1 MKSEWTYRPLGE
13 LVSFASGGTPSKKR
27 DDYWGGT
34 IPWISAKTLKTEN
47 IDTSDLFITE
57 EGLKAGSKI
66 APKGS
71 ILLLTRGSGLFN
83 GIPIARVEKDV
94 AFNQDIKCLDS
105 YGEVENEFI
114 FYWLLSQ
121 KDYLMAKVG
130 VTGIGA
136 GKFDLD
142 FLQKLKNKQYQ
153 RCEQDGKIFYGFA
166 PWHSVTE
173 LGVRVAMRIPFVE
186 FSDMSTLP
194 KFLKKLRQEEDISE
208 QEYGMLEQNNFKLL
222 IEYLQK
228 NYFIVSTHSNER
240 LIRQSGAFVL
250 PTAIKIDRL
259 AESAA
264 YAKIEKSHMTLDSE
278 FDHDYFIVPSKY
290 KKKLR
295 GELDFFNINESTMFP
310 ELEHQMTYLQQK
322 SRTGF
327 EESPEFEPYNMQ
339 VLIKKE
345 PFVQE
350 EFLYNDRVPNVKNV
364 IESVVPDIPEN
375 LKVLLE
381 SLIKERTAQIDW
393 KAKEQ
398 IRSKIRL
405 DIKKV
410 LQENYS
416 ARMSNI
422 YAEKILAELLNPAN
436 ETSEN

>member
-1 MKSEWTYRPLGE
+1 MVEITSIEKYINAIMKM
-13 LVSFASGGTPSKKR
+13 KR
-27 DDYWGGT
+27 
-34 IPWISAKTLKTEN
+34 EN
-47 IDTSDLFITE
+47 EKEGFPNSYQWFFRGQKDLSWSVVPNAFRDS
-57 EGLKAGSKI
+57 GLKNEYSTIQSAIRQNPFEFRTLTGFETLTKLQHY
-66 APKGS
+66 GLGTR
-71 ILLLTRGSGLFN
+71 LL
-83 GIPIARVEKDV
+83 DV
-94 AFNQDIKCLDS
+94 TLNPLVALYFAT
-105 YGEVENEFI
+105 ET
-114 FYWLLSQ
+114 
-121 KDYLMAKVG
+121 A
-130 VTGIGA
+130 VTYKEG
-136 GKFDLD
+136 
-142 FLQKLKNKQYQ
+142 KNKQYQ

-327 EESPEFEPYNMQ
+327 EESPEFEPYNMP

-375 LKVLLE
+375 LRVLLE

>member
-1 MKSEWTYRPLGE
+1 MVEITSIEKYINAIMKM
-13 LVSFASGGTPSKKR
+13 KR
-27 DDYWGGT
+27 
-34 IPWISAKTLKTEN
+34 EN
-47 IDTSDLFITE
+47 EKEGSPNSYQWFFRGQKDLSWSVVPNAFRDS
-57 EGLKAGSKI
+57 GLKNEYSTIQSAIRQNPFEFRTLTGFETLTKLQHY
-66 APKGS
+66 GLGTR
-71 ILLLTRGSGLFN
+71 LL
-83 GIPIARVEKDV
+83 DV
-94 AFNQDIKCLDS
+94 TLNPLVALYFAT
-105 YGEVENEFI
+105 ET
-114 FYWLLSQ
+114 
-121 KDYLMAKVG
+121 A
-130 VTGIGA
+130 VTYKEG
-136 GKFDLD
+136 
-142 FLQKLKNKQYQ
+142 KNKQYQ

>member
-1 MKSEWTYRPLGE
+1 MVEITSIEKYINAIMKM
-13 LVSFASGGTPSKKR
+13 KR
-27 DDYWGGT
+27 
-34 IPWISAKTLKTEN
+34 EN
-47 IDTSDLFITE
+47 EKEGFPNSYQWFFRGQKDLSWSVVPNAFRDS
-57 EGLKAGSKI
+57 GLKNEYSTIQSAIRQNPFEFRTLTGFETLTKLQHY
-66 APKGS
+66 GLGTR
-71 ILLLTRGSGLFN
+71 LL
-83 GIPIARVEKDV
+83 DV
-94 AFNQDIKCLDS
+94 TLNPLVALYFAT
-105 YGEVENEFI
+105 ET
-114 FYWLLSQ
+114 
-121 KDYLMAKVG
+121 A
-130 VTGIGA
+130 VTYKEG
-136 GKFDLD
+136 
-142 FLQKLKNKQYQ
+142 KNKQYQ

-290 KKKLR
+290 KKKVR

>member
-1 MKSEWTYRPLGE
+1 MVEITSIEKYINAIMKM
-13 LVSFASGGTPSKKR
+13 KR
-27 DDYWGGT
+27 
-34 IPWISAKTLKTEN
+34 EN
-47 IDTSDLFITE
+47 EKEGFPNSYQWFFRGQKDLSWSVVPNAFRDS
-57 EGLKAGSKI
+57 GLKNEYSTIQSAIRQNPFEFRTLTGFETLTKLQHY
-66 APKGS
+66 GLGTR
-71 ILLLTRGSGLFN
+71 LL
-83 GIPIARVEKDV
+83 DV
-94 AFNQDIKCLDS
+94 TLNPLVALYFAT
-105 YGEVENEFI
+105 ET
-114 FYWLLSQ
+114 
-121 KDYLMAKVG
+121 A
-130 VTGIGA
+130 VTYKEG
-136 GKFDLD
+136 
-142 FLQKLKNKQYQ
+142 KNKQYQ

-327 EESPEFEPYNMQ
+327 EESPEFEPYNMP

-350 EFLYNDRVPNVKNV
+350 EFLYDDRVPNVKNV

>member
-1 MKSEWTYRPLGE
+1 MVEITSIEKYINAIMKM
-13 LVSFASGGTPSKKR
+13 KR
-27 DDYWGGT
+27 
-34 IPWISAKTLKTEN
+34 EN
-47 IDTSDLFITE
+47 EKEGFPNSYQWFFRGQKDLSWSVVPNAFRDS
-57 EGLKAGSKI
+57 GLKNEYSTIQSAIRQNPFEFRTLTGFETLTKLQHY
-66 APKGS
+66 GLGTR
-71 ILLLTRGSGLFN
+71 LL
-83 GIPIARVEKDV
+83 DV
-94 AFNQDIKCLDS
+94 TLNPLVALYFATETAITYKE
-105 YGEVENEFI
+105 G
-114 FYWLLSQ
+114 
-121 KDYLMAKVG
+121 
-130 VTGIGA
+130 
-136 GKFDLD
+136 
-142 FLQKLKNKQYQ
+142 KNKQYQ

-173 LGVRVAMRIPFVE
+173 LGVRIAMRIPFVE

-327 EESPEFEPYNMQ
+327 EENPEFEPYNMP

>member
-1 MKSEWTYRPLGE
+1 MVEITSIEKYINAIMKM
-13 LVSFASGGTPSKKR
+13 KR
-27 DDYWGGT
+27 
-34 IPWISAKTLKTEN
+34 EN
-47 IDTSDLFITE
+47 EKEGFPNSYQWFFRGQKDLSWSVVPNAFRDS
-57 EGLKAGSKI
+57 GLKNEYSTIQSAIRQNPFEFRTLTGFETLTKLQHY
-66 APKGS
+66 GLGTR
-71 ILLLTRGSGLFN
+71 LL
-83 GIPIARVEKDV
+83 DV
-94 AFNQDIKCLDS
+94 TLNPLVALYFAT
-105 YGEVENEFI
+105 ET
-114 FYWLLSQ
+114 
-121 KDYLMAKVG
+121 A
-130 VTGIGA
+130 VTYKEG
-136 GKFDLD
+136 
-142 FLQKLKNKQYQ
+142 KNKQYQ

-327 EESPEFEPYNMQ
+327 EESPEFEPYNMP

-350 EFLYNDRVPNVKNV
+350 ELLYNDRVPNVKNV
-364 IESVVPDIPEN
+364 IESVVPGIPEN

>member
-1 MKSEWTYRPLGE
+1 MVEITSIEKYINAIMKM
-13 LVSFASGGTPSKKR
+13 KR
-27 DDYWGGT
+27 
-34 IPWISAKTLKTEN
+34 EN
-47 IDTSDLFITE
+47 EKEGFPNSYQWFFRGQKDLSWSVVPNAFRDS
-57 EGLKAGSKI
+57 GLKNEYSTIQSAIRQNPFEFRTLTGFETLTKLQHY
-66 APKGS
+66 GLGTR
-71 ILLLTRGSGLFN
+71 LL
-83 GIPIARVEKDV
+83 DV
-94 AFNQDIKCLDS
+94 TLNPLVALYFAT
-105 YGEVENEFI
+105 ET
-114 FYWLLSQ
+114 
-121 KDYLMAKVG
+121 A
-130 VTGIGA
+130 VTYKEG
-136 GKFDLD
+136 
-142 FLQKLKNKQYQ
+142 KNKQYQ

-173 LGVRVAMRIPFVE
+173 QGVRVAMRIPFVE

>member
-1 MKSEWTYRPLGE
+1 MVEITSIEKYINAIMKM
-13 LVSFASGGTPSKKR
+13 KR
-27 DDYWGGT
+27 
-34 IPWISAKTLKTEN
+34 EN
-47 IDTSDLFITE
+47 EKEGFPNSYQWFFRGQKDLSWSVVPNAFRDS
-57 EGLKAGSKI
+57 GLKNEYSTIQSAIRQNPFEFRTLTGFETLTKLQHY
-66 APKGS
+66 GLGTR
-71 ILLLTRGSGLFN
+71 LL
-83 GIPIARVEKDV
+83 DV
-94 AFNQDIKCLDS
+94 TLNPLVALYFAT
-105 YGEVENEFI
+105 ET
-114 FYWLLSQ
+114 
-121 KDYLMAKVG
+121 A
-130 VTGIGA
+130 VTYKEG
-136 GKFDLD
+136 
-142 FLQKLKNKQYQ
+142 KNKQYQ

-327 EESPEFEPYNMQ
+327 EESPEFEPYNMP

>member
-1 MKSEWTYRPLGE
+1 MVEITSIEKYINAIMKM
-13 LVSFASGGTPSKKR
+13 KR
-27 DDYWGGT
+27 
-34 IPWISAKTLKTEN
+34 EN
-47 IDTSDLFITE
+47 EKEGFPNSYQWFFRGQKDLSWSVVPNAFRDS
-57 EGLKAGSKI
+57 GLKNEYSTIQSAIRQNPFEFRTLTGFETLTKLQHY
-66 APKGS
+66 GLGTR
-71 ILLLTRGSGLFN
+71 LL
-83 GIPIARVEKDV
+83 DV
-94 AFNQDIKCLDS
+94 TLNPLVALYFAT
-105 YGEVENEFI
+105 ET
-114 FYWLLSQ
+114 
-121 KDYLMAKVG
+121 A
-130 VTGIGA
+130 VTYKEG
-136 GKFDLD
+136 
-142 FLQKLKNKQYQ
+142 KNKQYQ

-194 KFLKKLRQEEDISE
+194 KFLKKLRQKEDISE

>member
-1 MKSEWTYRPLGE
+1 M
-13 LVSFASGGTPSKKR
+13 
-27 DDYWGGT
+27 
-34 IPWISAKTLKTEN
+34 
-47 IDTSDLFITE
+47 
-57 EGLKAGSKI
+57 
-66 APKGS
+66 
-71 ILLLTRGSGLFN
+71 
-83 GIPIARVEKDV
+83 
-94 AFNQDIKCLDS
+94 
-105 YGEVENEFI
+105 
-114 FYWLLSQ
+114 
-121 KDYLMAKVG
+121 
-130 VTGIGA
+130 
-136 GKFDLD
+136 
-142 FLQKLKNKQYQ
+142 
-153 RCEQDGKIFYGFA
+153 
-166 PWHSVTE
+166 
-173 LGVRVAMRIPFVE
+173 
-186 FSDMSTLP
+186 
-194 KFLKKLRQEEDISE
+194 
-208 QEYGMLEQNNFKLL
+208 
-222 IEYLQK
+222 
-228 NYFIVSTHSNER
+228 
-240 LIRQSGAFVL
+240 
-250 PTAIKIDRL
+250 
-259 AESAA
+259 
-264 YAKIEKSHMTLDSE
+264 
-278 FDHDYFIVPSKY
+278 
-290 KKKLR
+290 
-295 GELDFFNINESTMFP
+295 DFFNINESTMFP

-327 EESPEFEPYNMQ
+327 EESPEFEPYNMP

>member
-1 MKSEWTYRPLGE
+1 MVEITSIEKYINAIMKM
-13 LVSFASGGTPSKKR
+13 KR
-27 DDYWGGT
+27 
-34 IPWISAKTLKTEN
+34 EN
-47 IDTSDLFITE
+47 EKEGFPNSYQWFFRGQKDLSWSVVPNAFRDS
-57 EGLKAGSKI
+57 GLKNEYSTIQSAIRQNPFEFRTLTGFETLTKLQHY
-66 APKGS
+66 GLGTR
-71 ILLLTRGSGLFN
+71 LL
-83 GIPIARVEKDV
+83 DV
-94 AFNQDIKCLDS
+94 TLNPLVALYFAT
-105 YGEVENEFI
+105 ET
-114 FYWLLSQ
+114 
-121 KDYLMAKVG
+121 A
-130 VTGIGA
+130 VTYKEG
-136 GKFDLD
+136 
-142 FLQKLKNKQYQ
+142 KNKQDQ

>member
-1 MKSEWTYRPLGE
+1 MVEITSIEKYINAIMKM
-13 LVSFASGGTPSKKR
+13 KR
-27 DDYWGGT
+27 
-34 IPWISAKTLKTEN
+34 EN
-47 IDTSDLFITE
+47 EKEGFPNSYQWFFRGQKDLSWSVVPNAFRDS
-57 EGLKAGSKI
+57 GLKNEYSTIQGAIRQNPFEFRTLTGFETLTKLQHY
-66 APKGS
+66 GLGTR
-71 ILLLTRGSGLFN
+71 LL
-83 GIPIARVEKDV
+83 DV
-94 AFNQDIKCLDS
+94 TLNPLVALYFAT
-105 YGEVENEFI
+105 ET
-114 FYWLLSQ
+114 
-121 KDYLMAKVG
+121 A
-130 VTGIGA
+130 VTYKEG
-136 GKFDLD
+136 
-142 FLQKLKNKQYQ
+142 KNKQYQ

-422 YAEKILAELLNPAN
+422 YAEKILAELLNSAN

>member
-1 MKSEWTYRPLGE
+1 MVEITSIEKYINAIMKM
-13 LVSFASGGTPSKKR
+13 KR
-27 DDYWGGT
+27 
-34 IPWISAKTLKTEN
+34 EN
-47 IDTSDLFITE
+47 EKEGFPNSYQWFFRGQKDLSWSVVPNAFRDS
-57 EGLKAGSKI
+57 GLKNEYSTIQSAIRQNPFEFRTLTGFETLTKLQHY
-66 APKGS
+66 GLGTR
-71 ILLLTRGSGLFN
+71 LL
-83 GIPIARVEKDV
+83 DV
-94 AFNQDIKCLDS
+94 TLNPLVALYFAT
-105 YGEVENEFI
+105 ET
-114 FYWLLSQ
+114 
-121 KDYLMAKVG
+121 A
-130 VTGIGA
+130 VTYKEG
-136 GKFDLD
+136 
-142 FLQKLKNKQYQ
+142 KNKQYQ
-153 RCEQDGKIFYGFA
+153 RCEQDGKTFYGFA

>member
-1 MKSEWTYRPLGE
+1 MVEITSIEKYINAIMKM
-13 LVSFASGGTPSKKR
+13 KR
-27 DDYWGGT
+27 
-34 IPWISAKTLKTEN
+34 EN
-47 IDTSDLFITE
+47 EKEGFPNSYQWFFRGQKDLSWSVVPNAFRDS
-57 EGLKAGSKI
+57 GLKNEYSTIQSAIRQNPFEFRTLTGFETLTKLQHY
-66 APKGS
+66 GLGTR
-71 ILLLTRGSGLFN
+71 LL
-83 GIPIARVEKDV
+83 DV
-94 AFNQDIKCLDS
+94 TLNPLVALYFAT
-105 YGEVENEFI
+105 ET
-114 FYWLLSQ
+114 
-121 KDYLMAKVG
+121 A
-130 VTGIGA
+130 VTYKEG
-136 GKFDLD
+136 
-142 FLQKLKNKQYQ
+142 KNKQYQ

-310 ELEHQMTYLQQK
+310 ELEHQMIYLQQK

>member
-1 MKSEWTYRPLGE
+1 MVEITSIEKYINAIMKM
-13 LVSFASGGTPSKKR
+13 KR
-27 DDYWGGT
+27 
-34 IPWISAKTLKTEN
+34 EN
-47 IDTSDLFITE
+47 EKEGFPNSYQWFFRGQKDLSWSVVPNAFRDS
-57 EGLKAGSKI
+57 GLKNEYSTIQSAIRQNPFEFRTLTGFETLTKLQHY
-66 APKGS
+66 GLGTR
-71 ILLLTRGSGLFN
+71 LL
-83 GIPIARVEKDV
+83 DV
-94 AFNQDIKCLDS
+94 TLNPLVALYFAT
-105 YGEVENEFI
+105 ET
-114 FYWLLSQ
+114 
-121 KDYLMAKVG
+121 A
-130 VTGIGA
+130 VTYKEG
-136 GKFDLD
+136 
-142 FLQKLKNKQYQ
+142 KNKQYQ

-173 LGVRVAMRIPFVE
+173 LGVRIAMRIPFVE

-327 EESPEFEPYNMQ
+327 EESPEFEPYNMP

>member
-1 MKSEWTYRPLGE
+1 
-13 LVSFASGGTPSKKR
+13 
-27 DDYWGGT
+27 
-34 IPWISAKTLKTEN
+34 
-47 IDTSDLFITE
+47 
-57 EGLKAGSKI
+57 
-66 APKGS
+66 
-71 ILLLTRGSGLFN
+71 
-83 GIPIARVEKDV
+83 
-94 AFNQDIKCLDS
+94 
-105 YGEVENEFI
+105 
-114 FYWLLSQ
+114 
-121 KDYLMAKVG
+121 
-130 VTGIGA
+130 
-136 GKFDLD
+136 
-142 FLQKLKNKQYQ
+142 
-153 RCEQDGKIFYGFA
+153 
-166 PWHSVTE
+166 
-173 LGVRVAMRIPFVE
+173 
-186 FSDMSTLP
+186 
-194 KFLKKLRQEEDISE
+194 
-208 QEYGMLEQNNFKLL
+208 MLEQNNFKLL

-240 LIRQSGAFVL
+240 LIRQSGAFIL

-327 EESPEFEPYNMQ
+327 EESPEFEPYNMP

-364 IESVVPDIPEN
+364 IESIVPDIPEN

-405 DIKKV
+405 DIKKA

-422 YAEKILAELLNPAN
+422 YAEKILAELLNPAD
-436 ETSEN
+436 ETSENR

>member
-1 MKSEWTYRPLGE
+1 MVEITSIEKYINAIMKM
-13 LVSFASGGTPSKKR
+13 KR
-27 DDYWGGT
+27 
-34 IPWISAKTLKTEN
+34 EN
-47 IDTSDLFITE
+47 EKEGFPNSYQWFFRGQKDLSWSVVPNAFRDS
-57 EGLKAGSKI
+57 GLKNEYSTIQSAIRQNPFEFRTLTGFETLTKLQHY
-66 APKGS
+66 GLGTR
-71 ILLLTRGSGLFN
+71 LL
-83 GIPIARVEKDV
+83 DV
-94 AFNQDIKCLDS
+94 TLNPLVALYFAT
-105 YGEVENEFI
+105 ET
-114 FYWLLSQ
+114 
-121 KDYLMAKVG
+121 A
-130 VTGIGA
+130 VTYKEG
-136 GKFDLD
+136 
-142 FLQKLKNKQYQ
+142 KNKQYQ

>member
-1 MKSEWTYRPLGE
+1 MVEITSIEKYINAIMKM
-13 LVSFASGGTPSKKR
+13 KR
-27 DDYWGGT
+27 
-34 IPWISAKTLKTEN
+34 EN
-47 IDTSDLFITE
+47 EKEGFPNSYQWFFRGQKDLSWSVVPNAFRDS
-57 EGLKAGSKI
+57 GLKNEYSTIQSAIRQNPFEFRTLTGFETLTKLQHY
-66 APKGS
+66 GLGTR
-71 ILLLTRGSGLFN
+71 LL
-83 GIPIARVEKDV
+83 DV
-94 AFNQDIKCLDS
+94 TLNPLVALYFAT
-105 YGEVENEFI
+105 ET
-114 FYWLLSQ
+114 
-121 KDYLMAKVG
+121 A
-130 VTGIGA
+130 VTYKEG
-136 GKFDLD
+136 
-142 FLQKLKNKQYQ
+142 KNKQYQ
-153 RCEQDGKIFYGFA
+153 RSEQDGKIFYGFA

-173 LGVRVAMRIPFVE
+173 LGVRVAMKIPFVE

-194 KFLKKLRQEEDISE
+194 KLLKKLRQEEDISE

-240 LIRQSGAFVL
+240 LIRQSGAFIL
-250 PTAIKIDRL
+250 PTAIKIDHL

-278 FDHDYFIVPSKY
+278 FDHDYFVVPSKY

-327 EESPEFEPYNMQ
+327 EESPEFEPYNMPI
-339 VLIKKE
+339 LIKKD
-345 PFVQE
+345 PVVQG
-350 EFLYNDRVPNVKNV
+350 EFLYNDSVPNVKNV

-375 LKVLLE
+375 LKDLME

-422 YAEKILAELLNPAN
+422 YAEKILAELLNSAD

>member
-1 MKSEWTYRPLGE
+1 MVEITSIEKYINAIMKM
-13 LVSFASGGTPSKKR
+13 KR
-27 DDYWGGT
+27 
-34 IPWISAKTLKTEN
+34 EN
-47 IDTSDLFITE
+47 EKEGFPNSYQWFFRGQKDLSWSVVPNAFRDS
-57 EGLKAGSKI
+57 GLKNEYSTIQSAIRQNPFEFRTLTGFETLTKLQHY
-66 APKGS
+66 GLGTR
-71 ILLLTRGSGLFN
+71 LL
-83 GIPIARVEKDV
+83 DV
-94 AFNQDIKCLDS
+94 TLNPLVALYFAT
-105 YGEVENEFI
+105 ET
-114 FYWLLSQ
+114 
-121 KDYLMAKVG
+121 A
-130 VTGIGA
+130 VTYKEG
-136 GKFDLD
+136 
-142 FLQKLKNKQYQ
+142 KNKQNQ

>member
-1 MKSEWTYRPLGE
+1 MVEITSIEKYINAIMKM
-13 LVSFASGGTPSKKR
+13 KR
-27 DDYWGGT
+27 
-34 IPWISAKTLKTEN
+34 EN
-47 IDTSDLFITE
+47 EKEGFPNSYQWFFRGQKDLSWSVVPNAFRDS
-57 EGLKAGSKI
+57 GLKNEYSTIQSAIRQNPFEFRTLTGFETLTKLQHY
-66 APKGS
+66 GLGTR
-71 ILLLTRGSGLFN
+71 LL
-83 GIPIARVEKDV
+83 DV
-94 AFNQDIKCLDS
+94 TLNPLVALYFAT
-105 YGEVENEFI
+105 ET
-114 FYWLLSQ
+114 
-121 KDYLMAKVG
+121 A
-130 VTGIGA
+130 VTYKEG
-136 GKFDLD
+136 
-142 FLQKLKNKQYQ
+142 KNKQYQ

-228 NYFIVSTHSNER
+228 DYFIVSTHSNER

>member
-1 MKSEWTYRPLGE
+1 MVEITSIEKYINAIMKM
-13 LVSFASGGTPSKKR
+13 KR
-27 DDYWGGT
+27 
-34 IPWISAKTLKTEN
+34 EN
-47 IDTSDLFITE
+47 EKEGFPNSYQWFFRGQKDLSWSVVPNAFRDS
-57 EGLKAGSKI
+57 GLKNEYSTIQSAIRQNPFEFRTLTGFETLTKLQHY
-66 APKGS
+66 GLGTR
-71 ILLLTRGSGLFN
+71 LL
-83 GIPIARVEKDV
+83 DV
-94 AFNQDIKCLDS
+94 TLNPLVALYFAT
-105 YGEVENEFI
+105 ET
-114 FYWLLSQ
+114 
-121 KDYLMAKVG
+121 A
-130 VTGIGA
+130 VTYKEG
-136 GKFDLD
+136 
-142 FLQKLKNKQYQ
+142 KNKQYQ

-264 YAKIEKSHMTLDSE
+264 YARIEKSHMTLDSE

>member
-1 MKSEWTYRPLGE
+1 MVEITSIEKYINAIMKM
-13 LVSFASGGTPSKKR
+13 KR
-27 DDYWGGT
+27 
-34 IPWISAKTLKTEN
+34 EN
-47 IDTSDLFITE
+47 EKEGFPNSYQWFFRGQKDLSWSVVPNAFRDS
-57 EGLKAGSKI
+57 GLKNEYSTIQSAIRQNPFEFRTLTGFETLTKLQHY
-66 APKGS
+66 GLGTR
-71 ILLLTRGSGLFN
+71 LL
-83 GIPIARVEKDV
+83 DV
-94 AFNQDIKCLDS
+94 TLNPLVALYFAT
-105 YGEVENEFI
+105 ET
-114 FYWLLSQ
+114 
-121 KDYLMAKVG
+121 A
-130 VTGIGA
+130 VTYKEG
-136 GKFDLD
+136 
-142 FLQKLKNKQYQ
+142 KNKQYQ
-153 RCEQDGKIFYGFA
+153 RCEQDGKIFSGFA

>member
-1 MKSEWTYRPLGE
+1 MVEITSIEKYINAIMKM
-13 LVSFASGGTPSKKR
+13 KR
-27 DDYWGGT
+27 
-34 IPWISAKTLKTEN
+34 
-47 IDTSDLFITE
+47 
-57 EGLKAGSKI
+57 
-66 APKGS
+66 
-71 ILLLTRGSGLFN
+71 
-83 GIPIARVEKDV
+83 
-94 AFNQDIKCLDS
+94 
-105 YGEVENEFI
+105 ENEKEGFPNSYQW
-114 FYWLLSQ
+114 FFRSQ
-121 KDYLMAKVG
+121 KDLSWSVVPNAFRDSGLKNEYSTIQSAIRQNPFEFRTLTGFETLTKLQHYG
-130 VTGIGA
+130 LGTRLLDVTLNPLVALYFATETAVTYKEG
-136 GKFDLD
+136 
-142 FLQKLKNKQYQ
+142 KNKQYQ

>member
-1 MKSEWTYRPLGE
+1 MVEITSIEKYINAIMKM
-13 LVSFASGGTPSKKR
+13 KR
-27 DDYWGGT
+27 
-34 IPWISAKTLKTEN
+34 EN
-47 IDTSDLFITE
+47 EKEGFPNSYQWFFRGQKDLSWSVVPNAFRDS
-57 EGLKAGSKI
+57 GLKNEYSTIQSAIRQNPFEFRTLTGFETLTKLQHY
-66 APKGS
+66 GLGTR
-71 ILLLTRGSGLFN
+71 LL
-83 GIPIARVEKDV
+83 DV
-94 AFNQDIKCLDS
+94 TLNPLVALYFAT
-105 YGEVENEFI
+105 ET
-114 FYWLLSQ
+114 
-121 KDYLMAKVG
+121 A
-130 VTGIGA
+130 VTYKEG
-136 GKFDLD
+136 
-142 FLQKLKNKQYQ
+142 KNKQYQ

-350 EFLYNDRVPNVKNV
+350 DFLYNDRVPNVKNV

>member
-1 MKSEWTYRPLGE
+1 MKKDNTMVEITSIEKYIN
-13 LVSFASGGTPSKKR
+13 AIMKMKR
-27 DDYWGGT
+27 
-34 IPWISAKTLKTEN
+34 EN
-47 IDTSDLFITE
+47 EKEGFPNSYQWFFRGQKDLSWSVVPNAFRDS
-57 EGLKAGSKI
+57 GLKNEYSTIQSAIRQNPFEFRTLTGFETLTKLQHY
-66 APKGS
+66 GLGTR
-71 ILLLTRGSGLFN
+71 LL
-83 GIPIARVEKDV
+83 DV
-94 AFNQDIKCLDS
+94 TLNPLVALYFAT
-105 YGEVENEFI
+105 ET
-114 FYWLLSQ
+114 
-121 KDYLMAKVG
+121 A
-130 VTGIGA
+130 VTHKEG
-136 GKFDLD
+136 
-142 FLQKLKNKQYQ
+142 KNKQYQ

>member
-1 MKSEWTYRPLGE
+1 MVEITSIEKYINAIMKM
-13 LVSFASGGTPSKKR
+13 KR
-27 DDYWGGT
+27 
-34 IPWISAKTLKTEN
+34 EN
-47 IDTSDLFITE
+47 EKEGFPNSYQWFFRGQKDLSWSVVPNAFRDS
-57 EGLKAGSKI
+57 GLKNEYSTIQSAIRQNPFEFRTLTGFETLTKLQHY
-66 APKGS
+66 GLGTR
-71 ILLLTRGSGLFN
+71 LL
-83 GIPIARVEKDV
+83 DV
-94 AFNQDIKCLDS
+94 TLNPLVALYFAT
-105 YGEVENEFI
+105 ET
-114 FYWLLSQ
+114 
-121 KDYLMAKVG
+121 A
-130 VTGIGA
+130 VTYKEG
-136 GKFDLD
+136 
-142 FLQKLKNKQYQ
+142 KNKQYQ

-208 QEYGMLEQNNFKLL
+208 QEYGMLEQNNFRLL

-228 NYFIVSTHSNER
+228 KYFIVSTHSNER

-327 EESPEFEPYNMQ
+327 EESPEFEPYNMP

>member
-1 MKSEWTYRPLGE
+1 MVEITSIEKYINAIMKM
-13 LVSFASGGTPSKKR
+13 KR
-27 DDYWGGT
+27 
-34 IPWISAKTLKTEN
+34 EN
-47 IDTSDLFITE
+47 EKEGFPNSYQWFFRGQKDLSWSVVPNAFRDS
-57 EGLKAGSKI
+57 GLKNEYSTIQSAIRQNPFEFRTLTGFETLTKLQHY
-66 APKGS
+66 GLGTR
-71 ILLLTRGSGLFN
+71 LLDITLNPL
-83 GIPIARVEKDV
+83 V
-94 AFNQDIKCLDS
+94 ALYFAT
-105 YGEVENEFI
+105 ET
-114 FYWLLSQ
+114 
-121 KDYLMAKVG
+121 A
-130 VTGIGA
+130 VTYKEG
-136 GKFDLD
+136 
-142 FLQKLKNKQYQ
+142 KNKQYQ

-327 EESPEFEPYNMQ
+327 EESPEFEPYNMP

>member
-1 MKSEWTYRPLGE
+1 MVEITSIEKYINAIMKM
-13 LVSFASGGTPSKKR
+13 KR
-27 DDYWGGT
+27 
-34 IPWISAKTLKTEN
+34 EN
-47 IDTSDLFITE
+47 EKEGFPNSYQWFFRGQKDLSWSVVPNAFRDS
-57 EGLKAGSKI
+57 GLKNEYSTIQSAIRQNPFEFRTLTGFETLTKLQHY
-66 APKGS
+66 GLGTR
-71 ILLLTRGSGLFN
+71 LL
-83 GIPIARVEKDV
+83 DV
-94 AFNQDIKCLDS
+94 TLNPLVALYFAT
-105 YGEVENEFI
+105 ET
-114 FYWLLSQ
+114 
-121 KDYLMAKVG
+121 A
-130 VTGIGA
+130 VTHKEG
-136 GKFDLD
+136 
-142 FLQKLKNKQYQ
+142 KNKQYQ

>member
-1 MKSEWTYRPLGE
+1 MVEITSIEKYINAIMKM
-13 LVSFASGGTPSKKR
+13 KR
-27 DDYWGGT
+27 
-34 IPWISAKTLKTEN
+34 EN
-47 IDTSDLFITE
+47 EKEGFPNSYQWFFRGQKDLSWSVVPNTFRDS
-57 EGLKAGSKI
+57 GLKNEYSTIQSAIRQNPFEFRTLTGFETLTKLQHY
-66 APKGS
+66 GLGTR
-71 ILLLTRGSGLFN
+71 LL
-83 GIPIARVEKDV
+83 DV
-94 AFNQDIKCLDS
+94 TLNPLVALYFAT
-105 YGEVENEFI
+105 ET
-114 FYWLLSQ
+114 
-121 KDYLMAKVG
+121 A
-130 VTGIGA
+130 VTYKEG
-136 GKFDLD
+136 
-142 FLQKLKNKQYQ
+142 KNKQYQ

-173 LGVRVAMRIPFVE
+173 LGVRVAMKIPFVE

-208 QEYGMLEQNNFKLL
+208 QEYGMLVQNNFKLL

-240 LIRQSGAFVL
+240 LIRQSGAFIL

-327 EESPEFEPYNMQ
+327 EESPEFEPYNMP

-345 PFVQE
+345 PFEQE

-422 YAEKILAELLNPAN
+422 YAEKILAELLNPAD

>member
-1 MKSEWTYRPLGE
+1 MVEITSIEKYINAIMKM
-13 LVSFASGGTPSKKR
+13 KR
-27 DDYWGGT
+27 
-34 IPWISAKTLKTEN
+34 EN
-47 IDTSDLFITE
+47 EKEGFPNSYQWFFRGQKDLSWSVVPNAFRDS
-57 EGLKAGSKI
+57 GLKNEYSTIQSAIRQNPFEFRTLTGFETLTKLQHY
-66 APKGS
+66 GLGTR
-71 ILLLTRGSGLFN
+71 LL
-83 GIPIARVEKDV
+83 DV
-94 AFNQDIKCLDS
+94 TLNPLVALYFAT
-105 YGEVENEFI
+105 ET
-114 FYWLLSQ
+114 
-121 KDYLMAKVG
+121 A
-130 VTGIGA
+130 VTYKEG
-136 GKFDLD
+136 
-142 FLQKLKNKQYQ
+142 KNKQYQ

-345 PFVQE
+345 PFVQ
-350 EFLYNDRVPNVKNV
+350 NDRVPNVKNV

>member
-1 MKSEWTYRPLGE
+1 MVEITSIEKYINAIMKM
-13 LVSFASGGTPSKKR
+13 KR
-27 DDYWGGT
+27 
-34 IPWISAKTLKTEN
+34 EN
-47 IDTSDLFITE
+47 EKEGFPNSYQWFFRGQKDLSWSVVPNAFRDS
-57 EGLKAGSKI
+57 GLKNEYSTIQSAIRQNPFEFRTLTGFETLTKLQHY
-66 APKGS
+66 GLGTR
-71 ILLLTRGSGLFN
+71 LL
-83 GIPIARVEKDV
+83 DV
-94 AFNQDIKCLDS
+94 TLNPLVALYFAT
-105 YGEVENEFI
+105 ET
-114 FYWLLSQ
+114 
-121 KDYLMAKVG
+121 A
-130 VTGIGA
+130 VTYKEG
-136 GKFDLD
+136 
-142 FLQKLKNKQYQ
+142 KNKQYQ

-278 FDHDYFIVPSKY
+278 FDHDYFIVPNKY

>member
-1 MKSEWTYRPLGE
+1 M
-13 LVSFASGGTPSKKR
+13 
-27 DDYWGGT
+27 
-34 IPWISAKTLKTEN
+34 
-47 IDTSDLFITE
+47 
-57 EGLKAGSKI
+57 
-66 APKGS
+66 
-71 ILLLTRGSGLFN
+71 
-83 GIPIARVEKDV
+83 
-94 AFNQDIKCLDS
+94 
-105 YGEVENEFI
+105 
-114 FYWLLSQ
+114 
-121 KDYLMAKVG
+121 
-130 VTGIGA
+130 
-136 GKFDLD
+136 
-142 FLQKLKNKQYQ
+142 
-153 RCEQDGKIFYGFA
+153 
-166 PWHSVTE
+166 
-173 LGVRVAMRIPFVE
+173 
-186 FSDMSTLP
+186 
-194 KFLKKLRQEEDISE
+194 
-208 QEYGMLEQNNFKLL
+208 
-222 IEYLQK
+222 
-228 NYFIVSTHSNER
+228 
-240 LIRQSGAFVL
+240 
-250 PTAIKIDRL
+250 
-259 AESAA
+259 
-264 YAKIEKSHMTLDSE
+264 
-278 FDHDYFIVPSKY
+278 
-290 KKKLR
+290 
-295 GELDFFNINESTMFP
+295 DFFNINESTMFP

>member
-1 MKSEWTYRPLGE
+1 MVEITSIEKYINAIMKM
-13 LVSFASGGTPSKKR
+13 KR
-27 DDYWGGT
+27 
-34 IPWISAKTLKTEN
+34 EN
-47 IDTSDLFITE
+47 EKEGFPNSYQWFFRGQKDLSWSVVPNAFRDS
-57 EGLKAGSKI
+57 GLKNEYSTIQSAIRQNPFEFRTLTGFETLTKLQHY
-66 APKGS
+66 GLGTR
-71 ILLLTRGSGLFN
+71 LL
-83 GIPIARVEKDV
+83 DV
-94 AFNQDIKCLDS
+94 TLNPLVALYFAT
-105 YGEVENEFI
+105 ET
-114 FYWLLSQ
+114 
-121 KDYLMAKVG
+121 A
-130 VTGIGA
+130 VTYKEG
-136 GKFDLD
+136 
-142 FLQKLKNKQYQ
+142 KNKQYQ

-327 EESPEFEPYNMQ
+327 EESPEFEPYNMP
-339 VLIKKE
+339 VLIKKD

>member
-1 MKSEWTYRPLGE
+1 MVEITSIEKYINAIMKM
-13 LVSFASGGTPSKKR
+13 KR
-27 DDYWGGT
+27 
-34 IPWISAKTLKTEN
+34 EN
-47 IDTSDLFITE
+47 EKEGFPNSYQWFFRGQKDLSWSVVPNAFRDS
-57 EGLKAGSKI
+57 GLKNEYSTIQSAIRQNPFEFRTLTGFETLTKLQHY
-66 APKGS
+66 GLGTR
-71 ILLLTRGSGLFN
+71 LL
-83 GIPIARVEKDV
+83 DV
-94 AFNQDIKCLDS
+94 TLNPLVALYFAT
-105 YGEVENEFI
+105 ET
-114 FYWLLSQ
+114 
-121 KDYLMAKVG
+121 A
-130 VTGIGA
+130 VTYKEG
-136 GKFDLD
+136 
-142 FLQKLKNKQYQ
+142 KNKQYQ

-327 EESPEFEPYNMQ
+327 EESPEFEPYNMP

-436 ETSEN
+436 EPSEN

>member
-1 MKSEWTYRPLGE
+1 MVEITSIEKYINAIMKM
-13 LVSFASGGTPSKKR
+13 KR
-27 DDYWGGT
+27 
-34 IPWISAKTLKTEN
+34 EN
-47 IDTSDLFITE
+47 EKEGFPNSYQWFFRGQKDLSWSVVPNAFRDS
-57 EGLKAGSKI
+57 GLKNQYSTIQSAIRQNPFEFRTLTGFETLTKLQHY
-66 APKGS
+66 GLGTR
-71 ILLLTRGSGLFN
+71 LL
-83 GIPIARVEKDV
+83 DV
-94 AFNQDIKCLDS
+94 TLNPLVALYFAT
-105 YGEVENEFI
+105 ET
-114 FYWLLSQ
+114 
-121 KDYLMAKVG
+121 A
-130 VTGIGA
+130 VTYKEG
-136 GKFDLD
+136 
-142 FLQKLKNKQYQ
+142 KNKQYQ